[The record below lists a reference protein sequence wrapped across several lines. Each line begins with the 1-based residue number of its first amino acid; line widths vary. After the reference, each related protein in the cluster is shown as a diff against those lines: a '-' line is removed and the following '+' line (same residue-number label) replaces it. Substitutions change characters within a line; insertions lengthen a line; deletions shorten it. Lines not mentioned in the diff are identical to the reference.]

1 MRAAGRRTECRL
13 LPMSESKIST
23 GASAE
28 ARQKPGRR
36 WNVLSLPVPKPGL
49 NWTLIPATLFFLLF
63 LIVPL
68 GVVFYYSL
76 QANPLVRS
84 GEEGLSIANYT
95 YLLARPYY
103 VQVILRTLRFSLITT
118 VVSVGVGYGA
128 ALVLRRLAERIGST
142 AVLVLAFPILSGPIV
157 TVMGWMIMFTS
168 SGVVGKG
175 LAVARGILG
184 MPEGSTRLLGTD
196 TAVIIGMVH
205 FNLAFVILN
214 LLNVML
220 KIDPSL
226 EEAAMNLG
234 ARRWQTFRH
243 IVWPLSLPGVFSASL
258 ISFALAMNAFINPT
272 YLGNASR
279 LVLTTLISQFM
290 LTSYNWQ
297 MASAASVILLWL
309 SLVIII
315 FYNKLYSRSIRL

>member
-1 MRAAGRRTECRL
+1 
-13 LPMSESKIST
+13 MSE
-23 GASAE
+23 
-28 ARQKPGRR
+28 
-36 WNVLSLPVPKPGL
+36 PGL
-49 NWTLIPATLFFLLF
+49 GTGVPSEAKEIAVDKRPGLSFPLPTPSINWALIPALIFFFLF
-63 LIVPL
+63 LVAPM

-76 QANPLVRS
+76 LPNPLVRS
-84 GEEGLSIANYT
+84 GEETVSAANYL
-95 YLLARPYY
+95 YLISRPYY
-103 VQVILRTLRFSLITT
+103 VQVILRTLRFSLIVT
-118 VVSVGVGYGA
+118 VISVAVGYGA
-128 ALVLRRLAERIGST
+128 ALVLRRISERIGST

-157 TVMGWMIMFTS
+157 TVMGWMLMFTS
-168 SGVVGKG
+168 SGAVGRSIA
-175 LAVARGILG
+175 LARGILG
-184 MPEGSTRLLGTD
+184 LPEASTRLLGTD

-214 LLNVML
+214 LMNVML
-220 KIDPSL
+220 KIDPTL

-243 IVWPLSLPGVFSASL
+243 IVWPLSLPGVFTASL
-258 ISFALAMNAFINPT
+258 ISFALAMNAFVNPT

-315 FYNKLYSRSIRL
+315 VYNKLYGRSIRV

>member
-1 MRAAGRRTECRL
+1 MREPRLETGAPGEAARVASAGR
-13 LPMSESKIST
+13 
-23 GASAE
+23 
-28 ARQKPGRR
+28 
-36 WNVLSLPVPKPGL
+36 PGL
-49 NWTLIPATLFFLLF
+49 FSRLPSPTLTWALIPALLFFF
-63 LIVPL
+63 LILVLPM

-76 QANPLVRS
+76 QANPLVDS
-84 GEEGLSIANYT
+84 GSERLSAANYL
-95 YLLARPYY
+95 YLLSRSYY
-103 VQVILRTLRFSLITT
+103 VQVILRTLRFSAITT
-118 VVSVGVGYGA
+118 VISVAVGYGA
-128 ALVLRRLAERIGST
+128 TLVLRRVSERIGST

-157 TVMGWMIMFTS
+157 TVMGWMLMFTS
-168 SGVVGKG
+168 TGTVG
-175 LAVARGILG
+175 RGIALARELFG
-184 MPEGSTRLLGTD
+184 LPEASTRLLGTD

-214 LLNVML
+214 LMNVML
-220 KIDPSL
+220 KIDPAL

-234 ARRWQTFRH
+234 AKRWQTFRH
-243 IVWPLSLPGVFSASL
+243 IVWPLSLPGVFTASL

-309 SLVIII
+309 SLVIIVG
-315 FYNKLYSRSIRL
+315 YNMLYSRSTRV